1 MSTMDHEFLPS
12 TVEFR
17 KLCAEL
23 RRHGN
28 SMMWLAGLLGVHHQT
43 VASWHAG
50 QRKIPQERLNQVART
65 VDALNDIAKRLGAE

>member
-1 MSTMDHEFLPS
+1 MDHEEFLPS
-12 TVEFR
+12 TKEFR
-17 KLCAEL
+17 SLCAEL

-28 SMMWLAGLLGVHHQT
+28 SLMWLAGMLAVHHQT

-65 VDALNDIAKRLGAE
+65 VDALNEIAKRLGAE